1 VNYIYINKLVL
12 KGISKDYKVEFKKSL
27 NIIAGPITTGKSTI
41 FHIIDYC
48 FGKHTHPKYIEIRKV
63 SIALLEITIDDEVFT
78 IERQLFAE
86 NKKITIHYVAIDD
99 LNKVHHKIEVYPTQK
114 KTQESISSFILKKLN
129 LWGIQ
134 LKESLSKSASGVDI
148 MSFRDILWFCYLNQN
163 RIDDDKHFLF
173 ENEYYKNIKFKQVFK
188 VLFNIQDNK
197 EASLAEQLKEKKHEK
212 TEIKN
217 KIDVLHEFLKS
228 SHVSNKEDL
237 VKMKKE
243 LELKIDNAN
252 KKYSALTE
260 EHQELISFSDDIRNE
275 LIDLDGKI
283 RQEKNDLRE
292 KIVLKEKMMTLLGQ
306 YEEDIWGIKALIE
319 AKRLIDPLNIVR
331 CPVCLELIG
340 DAPIKDNCK
349 LCKNELPKLESSEFE
364 NPTTELTRLKRKY
377 NEILTVID
385 DLENE
390 ISDLKHNLTID
401 ELDFSKKSIEL
412 ENRIKSLISPIT
424 MLREQSYSKIQE
436 IKLKIKNVEEKLGY
450 YGILEEYQKE
460 FGKIIKQIEELDKNI
475 KMLKKKI
482 IKPYEEILKDFSK
495 CFYETL
501 SILKFPKLDK
511 NVKIDDDL
519 TPYVRD
525 TDYRSFGSLGAIVII
540 TQAWYIALF
549 KILSK
554 YESTHPDFFLV
565 DSPQSNIGL
574 NTKEEDYK
582 DIEIVKCIYNEYKK
596 LIDNN
601 IIEQLIIVDNAP
613 PPGYEEFICIKFTRD
628 PKISPYGL
636 IDDEIS
642 EPEEQ

>member
-1 VNYIYINKLVL
+1 
-12 KGISKDYKVEFKKSL
+12 
-27 NIIAGPITTGKSTI
+27 
-41 FHIIDYC
+41 
-48 FGKHTHPKYIEIRKV
+48 
-63 SIALLEITIDDEVFT
+63 
-78 IERQLFAE
+78 
-86 NKKITIHYVAIDD
+86 
-99 LNKVHHKIEVYPTQK
+99 
-114 KTQESISSFILKKLN
+114 
-129 LWGIQ
+129 
-134 LKESLSKSASGVDI
+134 
-148 MSFRDILWFCYLNQN
+148 
-163 RIDDDKHFLF
+163 
-173 ENEYYKNIKFKQVFK
+173 
-188 VLFNIQDNK
+188 
-197 EASLAEQLKEKKHEK
+197 
-212 TEIKN
+212 
-217 KIDVLHEFLKS
+217 
-228 SHVSNKEDL
+228 
-237 VKMKKE
+237 
-243 LELKIDNAN
+243 
-252 KKYSALTE
+252 
-260 EHQELISFSDDIRNE
+260 
-275 LIDLDGKI
+275 LDGKI

-319 AKRLIDPLNIVR
+319 VKRLIDPLNIVR